1 MAEQFAKGVISLQ
14 RKCGLS
20 IVLCCVLACSLV
32 LSSGCTTGK
41 NTSVAGHIRYA
52 LSAEPESID
61 PRMSTSLSASAVQA
75 QLFEGL
81 TTLDA
86 NNRPIAAA
94 AEKWE
99 ISPDGRKIS
108 FTLRPGLKW
117 STGEPVTAQDFEY
130 AWKTGLSPELA
141 SPNAYML
148 YCLKNGE
155 AYATKKA
162 TASQVGVH
170 AKDDRTLE
178 VELERPTAYFLA
190 LTSFH
195 AFYPVHK
202 KTVQSNDKWATQAQ
216 SLVGNGPFKLGAWV
230 KSSRMELLKNEHYWD
245 AGKVKSTKVELF
257 LLDNSSTA
265 LSMFESGQLDMGDSI
280 PSTEVPRLVKEGKVS
295 VYPFLGT
302 FYVSFNVTKPPFDN
316 PKVRQAFS
324 LSINRQSIT
333 ETLLRSGQIPAKA
346 FVPPGVADMSP
357 ESDFRAKGGDLVS
370 DNDVA
375 KAQKLL
381 AEAGFS
387 GGAGFPPVTYLY
399 NTSESNKMVAE
410 VLQEMWRKNLGVQVA
425 LSNQEWKVYWDSLDK
440 HQFQMA
446 RESWSGDYPDPMT
459 FLDLFVSGGSNNSP
473 DYRNPEYDR
482 LITEAQNSVEPF
494 KRMQALH
501 KAEKILIEDAVI
513 APVFFQTNPVMI
525 RKNVKGVVRSILGVT
540 YLKEAYLEK

>member
-1 MAEQFAKGVISLQ
+1 MRKKSLL
-14 RKCGLS
+14 CMT
-20 IVLCCVLACSLV
+20 LCCLLAVSVLLPA
-32 LSSGCTTGK
+32 GCTTGK
-41 NTSVAGHIRYA
+41 KAANNHIRYA
-52 LSAEPESID
+52 LSAEPETID
-61 PRMSTSLSASAVQA
+61 PRMSTSLSASAVEA

-81 TTLDA
+81 TALDA
-86 NNRPIAAA
+86 NNRPVAAA
-94 AEKWE
+94 AERWDV
-99 ISPDGRKIS
+99 SPDGRKIT
-108 FTLRPGLKW
+108 FILRAGIKW
-117 STGEPVTAQDFEY
+117 SNGEPVIAQDFEY

-162 TASQVGVH
+162 AVSQVGVR

-190 LTSFH
+190 LTAFH

-202 KTVQSNDKWATQAQ
+202 KTVQANDKWSNQVQ
-216 SLVGNGPFKLGAWV
+216 SLVGNGPFKLSAWV

-245 AGKVKSTKVELF
+245 QAKVKSAKVELF

-265 LSMFESGQLDMGDSI
+265 LSMFDSGQLDMGDSI
-280 PSTEVPRLVKEGKVS
+280 PPTEVPRLVKEGKVS
-295 VYPFLGT
+295 IHPFLGT

-324 LSINRQSIT
+324 LAINRQAIA
-333 ETLLRSGQIPAKA
+333 ETLLRGGQIPALA
-346 FVPPGVADMSP
+346 FVPPGLADAKP
-357 ESDFRAKGGDLVS
+357 DEDFRAKGGALLKDH
-370 DNDVA
+370 DVA
-375 KAQKLL
+375 KARQLL
-381 AEAGFS
+381 AEAGFKD
-387 GGAGFPPVTYLY
+387 GVGFPSVTYLY

-410 VLQEMWRKNLGVQVA
+410 ALQEMWRKNLGVQVA

-459 FLDLFVSGGSNNSP
+459 FLDLFVTAGSNNSP
-473 DYRNPEYDR
+473 DYRNPAYDR
-482 LITEAQNSVEPF
+482 LIQTAQNALDPAA
-494 KRMQALH
+494 RMQTLH
-501 KAEKILIEDAVI
+501 QAEKILIDDAVI

-525 RKNVKGVVRSILGVT
+525 RPQVKGVLRSILGVP